1 MIATPKIFKMIE
13 KFQKETG
20 KEQVSLH
27 DLDFTNF
34 LIKEGV
40 LYGVEVEL
48 NYFNINTKEDKRKL
62 HEYFTIKDFEKLKNK
77 TYSTTQ

>member
-1 MIATPKIFKMIE
+1 
-13 KFQKETG
+13 
-20 KEQVSLH
+20 
-27 DLDFTNF
+27 

-48 NYFNINTKEDKRKL
+48 NYFNINTKEDKQKL